1 MEATCIVCGKEIPK
15 PKSGRASKKY
25 CSTACYQKDY
35 REKNDKILKEKSREK
50 KRIRL
55 EEEWKTKDSIF
66 CAVCGEKIEFSIP
79 QRTVYCSDSCLEK
92 NYLAAHE
99 KRRRDE
105 YRKEYDNNISNKER
119 ANKLTA
125 FQLMSPRNKLRFT
138 TDKEEAKTFKLC
150 YCRTL
155 LCSSQGRGIVVARSP
170 EEVVDAPL
178 YTKGIIRVAGE
189 YRVHVF
195 KGQIIDVVQKK
206 KLSTEQRELRG
217 IGDVNP
223 YIRNHSNGYIFA
235 REDISYPDSVKTVA
249 LNAIEDL
256 QLDFGAVD
264 VVVSG
269 YSGGAFVLEAN
280 SAPGLEGTTVQKYV
294 EAIEGWYE

>member
-1 MEATCIVCGKEIPK
+1 MKIRFAANSNGSVGLRNLKVALQDRGHDAFIIKHSKSKYIPK
-15 PKSGRASKKY
+15 DTDLIINWGIPPFNPLPNSLNQNARNAS
-25 CSTACYQKDY
+25 
-35 REKNDKILKEKSREK
+35 
-50 KRIRL
+50 
-55 EEEWKTKDSIF
+55 
-66 CAVCGEKIEFSIP
+66 
-79 QRTVYCSDSCLEK
+79 
-92 NYLAAHE
+92 
-99 KRRRDE
+99 
-105 YRKEYDNNISNKER
+105 
-119 ANKLTA
+119 NKLTA
-125 FQLMSPRNKLRFT
+125 FQLMSPRNKLRWT

-155 LCSSQGRGIVVARSP
+155 LCSSQGRGIVVAMSP
-170 EEVVDAPL
+170 EGVVDAPL

-195 KGQIIDVVQKK
+195 KGQVIDVIQKK

-217 IGDVNP
+217 IGGVNP

>member
-1 MEATCIVCGKEIPK
+1 MKIRFAANSNGSVGLRNLKVALQDRGHDALLIKHNKSKYIPK
-15 PKSGRASKKY
+15 DTDIIINWGIPPFSPLPNSLNQKARNAS
-25 CSTACYQKDY
+25 
-35 REKNDKILKEKSREK
+35 
-50 KRIRL
+50 
-55 EEEWKTKDSIF
+55 
-66 CAVCGEKIEFSIP
+66 
-79 QRTVYCSDSCLEK
+79 
-92 NYLAAHE
+92 
-99 KRRRDE
+99 
-105 YRKEYDNNISNKER
+105 
-119 ANKLTA
+119 NKLTA
-125 FQLMSPRNKLRFT
+125 FQLMSPRNKLRWT

-178 YTKGIIRVAGE
+178 YTKGIIKVAGE

-195 KGQIIDVVQKK
+195 KGQVIDVVQKK
-206 KLSTEQRELRG
+206 RLSTEQRELRG

-223 YIRNHSNGYIFA
+223 YIRNHENGYIFA
-235 REDISYPDSVKTVA
+235 RGDISYPNSVETVA

-269 YSGGAFVLEAN
+269 YSGGAFVLEVN
-280 SAPGLEGTTVQKYV
+280 SAPGLEGTTVEKYV

>member
-1 MEATCIVCGKEIPK
+1 MKIRFAANSNGSMGLRNLKVALQDRGHDALLIKHNKSKYIPK
-15 PKSGRASKKY
+15 DTDLIINWG
-25 CSTACYQKDY
+25 
-35 REKNDKILKEKSREK
+35 
-50 KRIRL
+50 
-55 EEEWKTKDSIF
+55 
-66 CAVCGEKIEFSIP
+66 IP
-79 QRTVYCSDSCLEK
+79 PFNPLP
-92 NYLAAHE
+92 NYLNQKARNA
-99 KRRRDE
+99 
-105 YRKEYDNNISNKER
+105 S
-119 ANKLTA
+119 NKLTA
-125 FQLMSPRNKLRFT
+125 FQLMSPRNKLRWT

-217 IGDVNP
+217 IGCDVNP

-235 REDISYPDSVKTVA
+235 RGDISCPDSVKTVA

-269 YSGGAFVLEAN
+269 YSGGAFVLEVN
-280 SAPGLEGTTVQKYV
+280 SAPGIEGTTVEKYV
-294 EAIEGWYE
+294 EAIESWYE

>member
-1 MEATCIVCGKEIPK
+1 MKIRFAANSNGSIGLRNLKVALQDRGHDALLIKHNKSKYIPK
-15 PKSGRASKKY
+15 DTDLIINWGIPPFNPLPNSLNQNARNAS
-25 CSTACYQKDY
+25 
-35 REKNDKILKEKSREK
+35 
-50 KRIRL
+50 
-55 EEEWKTKDSIF
+55 
-66 CAVCGEKIEFSIP
+66 
-79 QRTVYCSDSCLEK
+79 
-92 NYLAAHE
+92 
-99 KRRRDE
+99 
-105 YRKEYDNNISNKER
+105 
-119 ANKLTA
+119 NKLTA
-125 FQLMSPRNKLRFT
+125 FQLMSPRNKLRWT

-178 YTKGIIRVAGE
+178 YTKGIVKVAGE

-195 KGQIIDVVQKK
+195 KGQVIDVVQKK

-223 YIRNHSNGYIFA
+223 YIRNHNNGYIFA
-235 REDISYPDSVKTVA
+235 RGDISCPDSVKTVA

-294 EAIEGWYE
+294 EAIESWYE

>member
-1 MEATCIVCGKEIPK
+1 MKIRFAANSNGSIGLRNLKVALQDRGHDALLIKHNKSKYIPK
-15 PKSGRASKKY
+15 DTDLIINWGIPPFNPLPNSLNQKARNAS
-25 CSTACYQKDY
+25 
-35 REKNDKILKEKSREK
+35 
-50 KRIRL
+50 
-55 EEEWKTKDSIF
+55 
-66 CAVCGEKIEFSIP
+66 
-79 QRTVYCSDSCLEK
+79 
-92 NYLAAHE
+92 
-99 KRRRDE
+99 
-105 YRKEYDNNISNKER
+105 
-119 ANKLTA
+119 NKLTA
-125 FQLMSPRNKLRFT
+125 FQLMSPRNKLRWT

-195 KGQIIDVVQKK
+195 KGQVIDVVQKK

-235 REDISYPDSVKTVA
+235 RGDISYPDSVKTVA

>member
-1 MEATCIVCGKEIPK
+1 MKIRFAANSNGSQGLRNLKVALQDRGHDVLLIKHK
-15 PKSGRASKKY
+15 KSKY
-25 CSTACYQKDY
+25 
-35 REKNDKILKEKSREK
+35 
-50 KRIRL
+50 
-55 EEEWKTKDSIF
+55 
-66 CAVCGEKIEFSIP
+66 IP
-79 QRTVYCSDSCLEK
+79 QDTDLIINWGIPPFNPLPNSLNQNARNAS
-92 NYLAAHE
+92 
-99 KRRRDE
+99 
-105 YRKEYDNNISNKER
+105 
-119 ANKLTA
+119 NKLTA
-125 FQLMSPRNKLRFT
+125 FQLMSPRNKLRWT

-155 LCSSQGRGIVVARSP
+155 LCSSQGRGIVVAMSP

-178 YTKGIIRVAGE
+178 YTKGIISVAGE

-195 KGQIIDVVQKK
+195 KGQVIDVIQKK

-217 IGDVNP
+217 IGGVNP

-264 VVVSG
+264 VIVSG
-269 YSGGAFVLEAN
+269 YSGGAFVLEVN
-280 SAPGLEGTTVQKYV
+280 SAPGCEGTTVLRYCD
-294 EAIEGWYE
+294 AIENLLV

>member
-1 MEATCIVCGKEIPK
+1 MKIRFAANSNGSIGLRNLKVALQDRGHDALLIKHNKSKYIPK
-15 PKSGRASKKY
+15 DTDLIINWGIPPFNPLPNSLNQKARNAS
-25 CSTACYQKDY
+25 
-35 REKNDKILKEKSREK
+35 
-50 KRIRL
+50 
-55 EEEWKTKDSIF
+55 
-66 CAVCGEKIEFSIP
+66 
-79 QRTVYCSDSCLEK
+79 
-92 NYLAAHE
+92 
-99 KRRRDE
+99 
-105 YRKEYDNNISNKER
+105 
-119 ANKLTA
+119 NKLTA
-125 FQLMSPRNKLRFT
+125 FQLMSPRNKLRWT

-155 LCSSQGRGIVVARSP
+155 LYSSQGRGIVVAKSP

-178 YTKGIIRVAGE
+178 YTKGIIKVAGE

-195 KGQIIDVVQKK
+195 KGQVIDVVQKK

-217 IGDVNP
+217 INDVNP

-235 REDISYPDSVKTVA
+235 RGDISYPDSVKTVA

>member
-1 MEATCIVCGKEIPK
+1 
-15 PKSGRASKKY
+15 
-25 CSTACYQKDY
+25 
-35 REKNDKILKEKSREK
+35 
-50 KRIRL
+50 
-55 EEEWKTKDSIF
+55 
-66 CAVCGEKIEFSIP
+66 
-79 QRTVYCSDSCLEK
+79 
-92 NYLAAHE
+92 
-99 KRRRDE
+99 
-105 YRKEYDNNISNKER
+105 
-119 ANKLTA
+119 
-125 FQLMSPRNKLRFT
+125 MSPRNKLRWT

-223 YIRNHSNGYIFA
+223 YIRNHNNGYIFA
-235 REDISYPDSVKTVA
+235 RRDISCPDSVKTVA

-269 YSGGAFVLEAN
+269 YSGGAFVLEVN
-280 SAPGLEGTTVQKYV
+280 SAPGIEGTTVQKYV
-294 EAIEGWYE
+294 DAIEGLV